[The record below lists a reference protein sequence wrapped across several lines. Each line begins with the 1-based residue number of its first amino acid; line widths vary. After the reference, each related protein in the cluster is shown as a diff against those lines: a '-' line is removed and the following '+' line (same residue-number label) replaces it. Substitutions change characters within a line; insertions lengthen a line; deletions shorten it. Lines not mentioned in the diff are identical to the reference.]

1 MESEYTKQAN
11 DFMEKTGTTMK
22 ATYVKHDRYFADDKE
37 SRDIY
42 RITLKRNGDKY
53 TFRFGQSIV
62 NSNGDTPPTPYDVLA
77 SITKNDPESFE
88 NFCSEYGYDT
98 DSRKALKAFHAVE
111 KEWENVDRLFNDVIN
126 ELQDIN

>member
-22 ATYVKHDRYFADDKE
+22 AVYVDHKPYFVDDKE

-53 TFRFGQSIV
+53 TFRFGQSI
-62 NSNGDTPPTPYDVLA
+62 NDSDGNTPPTAYDVLA
-77 SITKNDPESFE
+77 SITKSDPESFE
-88 NFCSEYGYDT
+88 NFCSEYGYDA
-98 DSRKALKAFHAVE
+98 DSRKALKTFHAVE
-111 KEWENVDRLFNDVIN
+111 KEWENVNRLFSDVME
-126 ELQDIN
+126 ELQEIA

>member
-22 ATYVKHDRYFADDKE
+22 AVYVDHKPYFVDDKE

-53 TFRFGQSIV
+53 TFRFGQSIH
-62 NSNGDTPPTPYDVLA
+62 NSDGNTPPTPYDVLA

-98 DSRKALKAFHAVE
+98 DSRKALKVYHAVA
-111 KEWENVDRLFNDVIN
+111 KEWENVKRLFSDVME
-126 ELQDIN
+126 ELQEIA